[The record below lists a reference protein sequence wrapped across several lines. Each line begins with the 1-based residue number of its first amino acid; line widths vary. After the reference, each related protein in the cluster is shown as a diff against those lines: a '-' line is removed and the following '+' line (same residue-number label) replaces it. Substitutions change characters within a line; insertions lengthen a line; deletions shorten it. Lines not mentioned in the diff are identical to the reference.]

1 MVTGMAERHA
11 GYVVALGESLHAE
24 DAARIVDAIGQ
35 LRGVATVTPIQSD
48 LLAEQVGAM
57 REHIRLSGRILDVL
71 EDTRP

>member
-1 MVTGMAERHA
+1 MAERHA
-11 GYVVALGESLHAE
+11 GYVVALGESLHAD

-57 REHIRLSGRILDVL
+57 RAHTNVTNRVL
-71 EDTRP
+71 AALEETRP